1 MTRLLRPPRTIR
13 VAVDGPVPIAIEI
26 DGRMEPVEVIER
38 WRVSDPWGETPIDR
52 DYAKVAGATW
62 ILVVYRE
69 RSSNSWFLER
79 ILD

>member
-1 MTRLLRPPRTIR
+1 
-13 VAVDGPVPIAIEI
+13 
-26 DGRMEPVEVIER
+26 MEPVEVIER